1 MRVCAMNVL
10 SIQSHV
16 AYGHVGNSAAAFPL
30 QRLGFEVWRINT
42 VQFSNH
48 TGYGH
53 WTGQVFDAS
62 HVRDLVDGIEARG
75 ALKACN
81 AVLSGY
87 LGDAALGEV
96 ILDAVA
102 RVREANPEA
111 LYLCDPV
118 MGDFDTGLYVRDGI
132 PEFLRAKAVPAAD
145 VITPNVFELETLTG
159 TKVTSLADAVEAA
172 RGLLALGPK
181 IVLVTSLVHRET
193 APGMIE
199 MLLVT
204 AEANWRV
211 ATPFLAIDPLP
222 NGAGDTVAALF
233 LAHLLN
239 GLVPSEAMGR
249 AAASIFAVM
258 EATRQA
264 GTREL
269 RLIAAQDQLAEP
281 DKKFPVERLG

>member
-1 MRVCAMNVL
+1 MNVL

-159 TKVTSLADAVEAA
+159 TKVTSIADAVEAA

-204 AEANWRV
+204 AEAKWRV
-211 ATPFLAIDPLP
+211 ATPFLAFDPLP

-239 GLVPSEAMGR
+239 GLAPSEAMGK

-269 RLIAAQDQLAEP
+269 RLIAAQDQLVEP
-281 DKKFPVERLG
+281 DRKFPVERLD

>member
-1 MRVCAMNVL
+1 MNVL

-145 VITPNVFELETLTG
+145 IITPNAFELETLSG
-159 TKVTSLADAVEAA
+159 IKVASLAEAIEAA
-172 RGLLALGPK
+172 RSLLALGPK

-204 AEANWRV
+204 AEAKWRV
-211 ATPFLAIDPLP
+211 ATPFLAFDPLP

-249 AAASIFAVM
+249 AAASIFAVI

-269 RLIAAQDQLAEP
+269 RLIAAQDQLVEP
-281 DKKFPVERLG
+281 DKIFPVERLD

>member
-1 MRVCAMNVL
+1 MNVL

-53 WTGQVFDAS
+53 WTGQVFDAA

-75 ALKACN
+75 ALKACD

-102 RVREANPEA
+102 RVRQANPEA

-159 TKVTSLADAVEAA
+159 TKVTSIADAVEAA

-281 DKKFPVERLG
+281 NKKFPVERLG

>member
-1 MRVCAMNVL
+1 MNVL

-16 AYGHVGNSAAAFPL
+16 AFGHVGNSAAAFPL

-145 VITPNVFELETLTG
+145 IITPNAFELETLSG
-159 TKVTSLADAVEAA
+159 FKVATLAEAIEAA
-172 RGLLALGPK
+172 RSLLALGPK
-181 IVLVTSLVHRET
+181 IVLVTSLVHRGT

-239 GLVPSEAMGR
+239 GLAPSEAMGR

-269 RLIAAQDQLAEP
+269 RLIAAQDQLVEP
-281 DKKFPVERLG
+281 SKKFPVERLD

>member
-1 MRVCAMNVL
+1 MNVL

-102 RVREANPEA
+102 RVREANPGA

-145 VITPNVFELETLTG
+145 IITPNAFELETLSG
-159 TKVTSLADAVEAA
+159 FKVASLAEAIEAA
-172 RGLLALGPK
+172 RSLLALGPK
-181 IVLVTSLVHRET
+181 IVLVTSLVHRGT

-239 GLVPSEAMGR
+239 GLAPSEAMGK

-269 RLIAAQDQLAEP
+269 RLIAAQDQLVEP
-281 DKKFPVERLG
+281 SKKFLVERLD

>member
-1 MRVCAMNVL
+1 MNVL

-16 AYGHVGNSAAAFPL
+16 AFGHVGNSAAAFPL

-132 PEFLRAKAVPAAD
+132 PEFLRAKAVPGAD
-145 VITPNVFELETLTG
+145 IITPNAFELETLSG
-159 TKVTSLADAVEAA
+159 IKVTTLAEAVEAA
-172 RGLLALGPK
+172 HSLLALGPK
-181 IVLVTSLVHRET
+181 IVLVTSLVHRGT

-239 GLVPSEAMGR
+239 GLAPSEAMGR

-269 RLIAAQDQLAEP
+269 RLIAAQDQLVEP
-281 DKKFPVERLG
+281 SKKFPVERLD

>member
-16 AYGHVGNSAAAFPL
+16 AFGHVGNSAAAFPL

-181 IVLVTSLVHRET
+181 SVLVTSLVHRET

-239 GLVPSEAMGR
+239 GLLPSEAMGR
-249 AAASIFAVM
+249 AAASIFAVI

>member
-1 MRVCAMNVL
+1 MNVL

-16 AYGHVGNSAAAFPL
+16 AFGHVGNSAAAFPL

-132 PEFLRAKAVPAAD
+132 PEFLRTKAVPAAD
-145 VITPNVFELETLTG
+145 IITPNAFELETLSG
-159 TKVTSLADAVEAA
+159 IKVTTLAEAVKAA
-172 RGLLALGPK
+172 HSLLALGPK
-181 IVLVTSLVHRET
+181 IVLVTSLVHRGT

-233 LAHLLN
+233 LAHLLH
-239 GLVPSEAMGR
+239 GLAPSEAMGK

-269 RLIAAQDQLAEP
+269 QLIAAQDQLVEP
-281 DKKFPVERLG
+281 DKEFPVERLD

>member
-1 MRVCAMNVL
+1 MNVL

-16 AYGHVGNSAAAFPL
+16 AYGHVGNAAAAFPL

-53 WTGQVFDAS
+53 WTGKVFDAA
-62 HVRDLVDGIEARG
+62 HVCELVEGIEARG
-75 ALKACN
+75 ALAACD

-102 RVREANPEA
+102 RARQANPKA
-111 LYLCDPV
+111 LFLCDPV
-118 MGDFDTGLYVRDGI
+118 MGDFDTGLYVRAGI
-132 PEFLRAKAVPAAD
+132 PEFLRDKAVPAAD

-159 TKVTSLADAVEAA
+159 TKVSSLADAVEAA

-181 IVLVTSLVHRET
+181 IVLVTSLIHRDTE
-193 APGMIE
+193 PGHIE

-204 AEANWRV
+204 SEAAWRV
-211 ATPFLAIDPLP
+211 ATPFLPFDPLP
-222 NGAGDTVAALF
+222 NGAGDTVSALF
-233 LAHLLN
+233 LAHILN
-239 GLVPSEAMGR
+239 GKAPAEAMGR

-258 EATRQA
+258 EATRRA

-269 RLIAAQDQLAEP
+269 RLIAAQDQLVEP
-281 DKKFPVERLG
+281 EKMFPVERLD

>member
-1 MRVCAMNVL
+1 
-10 SIQSHV
+10 
-16 AYGHVGNSAAAFPL
+16 
-30 QRLGFEVWRINT
+30 
-42 VQFSNH
+42 
-48 TGYGH
+48 
-53 WTGQVFDAS
+53 
-62 HVRDLVDGIEARG
+62 
-75 ALKACN
+75 
-81 AVLSGY
+81 
-87 LGDAALGEV
+87 
-96 ILDAVA
+96 
-102 RVREANPEA
+102 
-111 LYLCDPV
+111 

-145 VITPNVFELETLTG
+145 IITPNAFELETLSG
-159 TKVTSLADAVEAA
+159 IKIASLAEAVEAA
-172 RGLLALGPK
+172 HSLLALGPK

-211 ATPFLAIDPLP
+211 ATPFLPFDPLP

-239 GLVPSEAMGR
+239 GLAPSEAMGR

-269 RLIAAQDQLAEP
+269 RLIAAQDQLVEP
-281 DKKFPVERLG
+281 DKKFPVERLD

>member
-1 MRVCAMNVL
+1 MNVL

-16 AYGHVGNSAAAFPL
+16 AFGHVGNSAAAFPL

-75 ALKACN
+75 ALKACD

-145 VITPNVFELETLTG
+145 IITPNAFELETLSG
-159 TKVTSLADAVEAA
+159 IKVATLAEAVKAA
-172 RGLLALGPK
+172 HSLLALGPK
-181 IVLVTSLVHRET
+181 IVLVTSLVHRGT

-211 ATPFLAIDPLP
+211 ATPFLTIDPLP

-239 GLVPSEAMGR
+239 GLAPSEAMGK

-269 RLIAAQDQLAEP
+269 RLIAAQDQLVEP
-281 DKKFPVERLG
+281 DKKFPVERLD

>member
-1 MRVCAMNVL
+1 MNVL

-16 AYGHVGNSAAAFPL
+16 AYGHVGNAAAAFPL

-53 WTGQVFDAS
+53 WTGEVFEAA
-62 HVRDLVDGIEARG
+62 HVRDLVAGIEARG
-75 ALKACN
+75 ALAACD

-96 ILDAVA
+96 ILDAVERA
-102 RVREANPEA
+102 RKANPKA

-118 MGDFDTGLYVRDGI
+118 MGDFDTGLYVREGI
-132 PEFLRAKAVPAAD
+132 PEFLRDKAVPAAD
-145 VITPNVFELETLTG
+145 VITPNAFELQTLTG
-159 TKVTSLADAVEAA
+159 TEVTSLGEAVAAA
-172 RGLLALGPK
+172 RRLQDMGPK
-181 IVLVTSLVHRET
+181 TVLITSLMHGD
-193 APGMIE
+193 APPDHIE

-204 AEANWRV
+204 DQGTWSV
-211 ATPFLAIDPLP
+211 ATPFLPFEPLP
-222 NGAGDTVAALF
+222 NGAGDTVSALF
-233 LAHLLN
+233 LAHLLK
-239 GLVPSEAMGR
+239 GEAAEEAMGL

-258 EATRQA
+258 EATRNA

-269 RLIAAQDQLAEP
+269 RLIAAQDQLAAP
-281 DKKFPVERLG
+281 SRRFPVTRLD

>member
-96 ILDAVA
+96 ILDAVV

-132 PEFLRAKAVPAAD
+132 PEFLRTKAVPAAD
-145 VITPNVFELETLTG
+145 IITPNAFELETLSG
-159 TKVTSLADAVEAA
+159 FKIASLAEAVEAA
-172 RGLLALGPK
+172 HSLLALGPK
-181 IVLVTSLVHRET
+181 IVLVTSLVHRGT

-239 GLVPSEAMGR
+239 GLAPSEAMGR

-269 RLIAAQDQLAEP
+269 RLIAAQDQLVEP
-281 DKKFPVERLG
+281 DKKFPVERLD